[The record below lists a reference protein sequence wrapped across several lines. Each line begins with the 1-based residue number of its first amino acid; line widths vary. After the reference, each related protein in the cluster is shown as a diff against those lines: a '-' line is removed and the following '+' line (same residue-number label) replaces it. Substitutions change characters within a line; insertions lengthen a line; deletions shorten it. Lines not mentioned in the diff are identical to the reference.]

1 MEAMATELDNEMPR
15 TASWFAKNPA
25 SSPSRRASLGAKFA
39 RRASAV
45 LGGLTPRSRVPDPP
59 AAPAGRAS

>member
-25 SSPSRRASLGAKFA
+25 SSPS
-39 RRASAV
+39 
-45 LGGLTPRSRVPDPP
+45 
-59 AAPAGRAS
+59 AAPPSA